1 MLTNRGGVLTPK
13 EISPFEPAE
22 FWQSPV
28 FTSVA
33 AGFPSPADDYLEKAV
48 RAFRRER

>member
-1 MLTNRGGVLTPK
+1 MLLAK

-28 FTSVA
+28 FTSVTA
-33 AGFPSPADDYLEKAV
+33 TKSPTKDFIAIQRGDSRYMPK
-48 RAFRRER
+48 